1 MCNTNM
7 EYLPVF
13 LDLKNSKE
21 KIVFEEL
28 YCSSN
33 VIDEIDSQ
41 LEELI
46 ILRNPSKNLTRQ
58 EIDSEVEKLLL
69 GTNKKEFGVW
79 IYFSW
84 SNRLIHTLN
93 KDQFIEVR
101 TSRNL
106 YKITPEER
114 DVLGEKHV
122 GIIGLSVGQSVAVTM
137 ASERCFGQ
145 VTLADF
151 DILEL
156 SNINRIRTGIH
167 NIGIHKT
174 VIVAREIAEIDPF
187 IKVNCLHEGVTSDNI
202 DLFFKSNGGIDLVID
217 ECDGFDI
224 KILCRQKA
232 KEYAIPL
239 VSETND
245 RGQIDIERYD
255 LDNDYLPFH
264 GAIEGMDVDL
274 SNLKDLS
281 SEEKLPYI
289 LAIHPMETLS
299 ESLRLSLGEIGKSIK
314 TWPQLASAV
323 SLGGGLACDTSRRIL
338 LKQFMFSGRFFVDL
352 EKLINNN

>member
-1 MCNTNM
+1 M

-13 LDLKNSKE
+13 LYLNNPKDKV
-21 KIVFEEL
+21 VFEKL
-28 YCSSN
+28 YSTSI

-41 LEELI
+41 LDELI

-69 GTNKKEFGVW
+69 DTNKKEYGVW

-106 YKITPEER
+106 YKITTEER
-114 DVLGEKHV
+114 DILGEKHV

-137 ASERCFGQ
+137 ANERCFGQ

-151 DILEL
+151 DTLEL

-167 NIGIHKT
+167 HIGILKT
-174 VIVAREIAEIDPF
+174 IIVAREIAEIDPF
-187 IKVNCLHEGVTSDNI
+187 IKVNCFHEGVTPDNI
-202 DLFFKSNGGIDLVID
+202 DLFFTSNEGLDLVID
-217 ECDGFDI
+217 ECDGLDI

-255 LDNDYLPFH
+255 LDKDYLPFH
-264 GAIEGMDVDL
+264 GAIESMDLDLANLKNL
-274 SNLKDLS
+274 SN
-281 SEEKLPYI
+281 EEKLPYI

-299 ESLRLSLGEIGKSIK
+299 ESLKLSLGEIGKSIK

-338 LKQFMFSGRFFVDL
+338 LKHSIPSGRFFVDL
-352 EKLINNN
+352 EKLINKK